1 MIDRRTFLAGALT
14 VPALNIATLSAV
26 YADTPKD
33 VLVVGMQIDNIASL
47 DPHEGFE
54 AVAGEINTNIY
65 QKLVRANFA
74 NPDQIEGEIAQSWE
88 MAADGKQLT
97 LKIKKGL
104 KFASGNALTAED
116 CAFSLSRAVI
126 LNKSPAFII
135 NQFGFTKDNVA
146 ERITAPD
153 AETLVLKFEKA
164 TATTFLLYCLSA
176 NVGAIVD
183 KKVVTANV
191 KDDDFGMG
199 YLRQASAGSG
209 PWILRQFKPSE
220 SVILDANPQGG
231 TGKGLK
237 RVLIRHITDPAALL
251 LMLQKGDVDVA
262 RKLSS
267 EQLKTLMN
275 DPDYTLVKRATAS
288 TVMVSMNQRVE
299 ALSKPQ
305 VWEAV
310 KLAIDYEGIQK
321 NIVPLTHIVRQSIL
335 PEGFPAAQKGNPI
348 KRDVAKAKQLM
359 ADAGYPNGFDITLDH
374 YSNQPNPDIAQALQA
389 NLGEIG
395 IRVKLVAS
403 ENRQVLT
410 KMRARQHEM
419 IFTSWGAD
427 YFDPNT
433 NAEAFCINTDNS
445 DNARNR
451 TLAWRTNWKNDELTK
466 LAYDAQSE
474 TDPAKRSAMYEEI
487 QVKLQQNSPY
497 APFLQT
503 VEWAACRK
511 NVKGVR
517 LGVLPDGHSYIE
529 ASKA

>member
-1 MIDRRTFLAGALT
+1 MIDRRTFLAGVLA
-14 VPALNIATLSAV
+14 VPAFDIASLSAV

-54 AVAGEINTNIY
+54 AVAGEVNTNIY

-74 NPDQIEGEIAQSWE
+74 NPDQIEGEIASSWE

-104 KFASGNALTAED
+104 KFSSGNPLTAED

-153 AETLVLKFEKA
+153 AETLILKFEKP

-183 KKVVTANV
+183 KKVVMANV
-191 KDDDFGMG
+191 KDDDFGMA

-267 EQLKTLMN
+267 EQLKTLVN
-275 DPDYTLVKRATAS
+275 DPNYTLVKRATAS
-288 TVMVSMNQRVE
+288 TVAVSMNQRIE
-299 ALSKPQ
+299 ALTKPE
-305 VWEAV
+305 VWQAV

-321 NIVPLTHIVRQSIL
+321 NIVPMTHIVRQSFL
-335 PEGFPAAQKGNPI
+335 PEGFPSAQKGNPI
-348 KRDVAKAKQLM
+348 KRDVAQAKQLM
-359 ADAGYPNGFDITLDH
+359 AAAGYPNGFDITIDH
-374 YSNQPNPDIAQALQA
+374 YSNQPNADIAQAIQA
-389 NLGEIG
+389 NLAEIG
-395 IRVKLVAS
+395 IRARLIAS

-419 IFTSWGAD
+419 IITAWGAD

-433 NAEAFCINTDNS
+433 NAEAFCVNTDNT
-445 DNARNR
+445 DNARSR
-451 TLAWRTNWKNDELTK
+451 TLAWRNTWKDDEMTK
-466 LAYDAQSE
+466 LAQDALAE
-474 TDPAKRSAMYEEI
+474 TDGSKRSAMYAL
-487 QVKLQQNSPY
+487 LQRRMQENSPF

-511 NVKGVR
+511 EVKGVR
-517 LGVLPDGHSYIE
+517 LGVLPDGHSYVE